1 MRGWRHLAEVQI
13 GSPSPGPRPA
23 LRQRRNDGGP
33 SRLWQAFPKLRCFS
47 PRISKESFLD
57 YPLEVRHGDNPE
69 SFGDC
74 VEFQMV
80 TRVKNPK
87 RPSPNFFATRASF
100 WTRFRRHRAAP

>member
-33 SRLWQAFPKLRCFS
+33 SRLWQAFPKLRCFY
-47 PRISKESFLD
+47 PRISKESFRA

-74 VEFQMV
+74 VEFQRV

-87 RPSPNFFATRASF
+87 GNSQAVVSPNCH
-100 WTRFRRHRAAP
+100 RFVETDP